1 MAGDQL
7 KLGQLLV
14 ERPAA
19 DVVVPALPQHRLDFS
34 PRHLGQQVDGAI
46 GSLRS
51 QGTPG
56 EWRLGALPAEYFDL
70 YPAGRLR
77 TLRFLAGTGRP
88 ERLPDTDCCPR
99 RHCPQ
104 VYVAPFCGA
113 KSRGIGRT
121 GRVFA
126 RQPPSKPRPGSRGPN
141 GTSVLILP
149 QDEEMVKKGS
159 QLYNSPVRRH
169 RSP

>member
-19 DVVVPALPQHRLDFS
+19 DAVVPALPQHRLDFS
-34 PRHLGQQVDGAI
+34 PRHHGQQVDAAI

-51 QGTPG
+51 QGSPG
-56 EWRLGALPAEYFDL
+56 EWHLGALPAEYFDL

-88 ERLPDTDCCPR
+88 ERLPDAGCCPR

-104 VYVAPFCGA
+104 MY
-113 KSRGIGRT
+113 
-121 GRVFA
+121 
-126 RQPPSKPRPGSRGPN
+126 GSLLSAG
-141 GTSVLILP
+141 
-149 QDEEMVKKGS
+149 
-159 QLYNSPVRRH
+159 
-169 RSP
+169 RSPAELAGRDAFSLTSRRRDHVRVREARTAHLF